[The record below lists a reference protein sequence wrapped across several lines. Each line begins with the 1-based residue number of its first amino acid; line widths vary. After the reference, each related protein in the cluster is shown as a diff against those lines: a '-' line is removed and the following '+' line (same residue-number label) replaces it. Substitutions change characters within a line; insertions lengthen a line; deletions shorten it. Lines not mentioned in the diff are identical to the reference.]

1 MTDVI
6 DETLASHNKT
16 PDPVPESGIF
26 GKAVNAAGLIFAIGI
41 LVAAGLLFYEV
52 VMRYVFNAPT
62 RWVHETVVFLSALAF
77 VYGGLYAAAIDKHIR
92 VVIFYDRLS
101 SGMKRVFDVA
111 ISLICLVASLFF
123 AWAAWL
129 SVERAAWTP
138 QGDFRLETSGS
149 AWNPPYPGLLKIFLF
164 VTLVLL
170 VVQFAIFTVNYL
182 RKKGQR

>member
-1 MTDVI
+1 MTDAI
-6 DETLASHNKT
+6 DETLASHNAT
-16 PDPVPESGIF
+16 PEPVPEAGVF
-26 GKAVNAAGLIFAIGI
+26 GLAVNAIGVLFAIGI
-41 LVAAGLLFYEV
+41 LASAGLLFYEV

-62 RWVHETVVFLSALAF
+62 RWVHETVVFLSAIAF

-92 VVIFYDRLS
+92 VVLFYDQLS
-101 SGMKRVFDVA
+101 AGLKRAFDVA

-164 VTLVLL
+164 VILILL
-170 VVQFAIFTVNYL
+170 AVQFAIFTVNYL
-182 RKKGQR
+182 RKKAK

>member
-1 MTDVI
+1 MSDAV
-6 DETLASHNKT
+6 DDTLAAHNKT
-16 PDPVPESGIF
+16 PDPVPE
-26 GKAVNAAGLIFAIGI
+26 AGLLGRAINALGLLFAIGI
-41 LVAAGLLFYEV
+41 LASAGLLFYEV

-62 RWVHETVVFLSALAF
+62 KWVHETVVFLSALAF
-77 VYGGLYAAAIDKHIR
+77 VFGGLYAAALDTHIR

-101 SGMKRVFDVA
+101 AGAKRLFDVA
-111 ISLICLVASLFF
+111 ISTACLVASLFF

-164 VTLVLL
+164 AVMILL
-170 VVQFAIFTVNYL
+170 AVQFAIFAVNYL
-182 RKKGQR
+182 RKKGQD